1 MDNSNND
8 NNNKNRE
15 AKNTS
20 KAPEA
25 FEELCFVPIF
35 PAPLDRAAMEQRH
48 CLEVSLISWSVGVRP
63 AQKKSN
69 K

>member
-8 NNNKNRE
+8 NKNRE
-15 AKNTS
+15 GKNTS

-25 FEELCFVPIF
+25 FEELCFAPIF

-48 CLEVSLISWSVGVRP
+48 CLEVSLISWSVGSVRP
-63 AQKKSN
+63 AQKK
-69 K
+69 KKQ